1 MHPSLSCTRRSF
13 LKTAGAVGL
22 LGTLRG
28 LIPLPLW
35 AGTATLGIK
44 NIPPAQ
50 RFELMLEPM
59 PFTIDG
65 KTGTATAI
73 NGTLPGPLL
82 RFKEGEEVT
91 LHVTNGL
98 DNKHPASIHW
108 HGILLPAGMDGV
120 PKVSFPGIP
129 KGETFTY
136 RYRLKQSGTYW
147 YHSHTRFQQQTGMY
161 GPLIVDPIE
170 PDPYG
175 YDREYVVMLSD
186 WTFENPDRIFSKLK
200 MESHYYNYQRRTVF
214 DFFRDASQTG
224 LRKTLEERLA
234 WARMRM
240 DPTDIAD
247 ITGAT
252 YTYLINGHSPGM
264 NWTGLFNPG
273 ERIRL
278 RFINGSA
285 MTNFDVRIPGLDMTI
300 VQADG
305 VNVEPVNVHEFR
317 IAVAET
323 FDALVE
329 PKEDR
334 AYTIFAESFDR
345 SGFARATLSPRL
357 GEEAP
362 VPKRRPRPVRRLE
375 DIGMA
380 GMMEG
385 MQAQNEG
392 GKGGHTMQGMPPE
405 KNMPKGSNVNVDMR
419 AMHVKSRL
427 HEPGLG
433 LGEDGWR
440 VLAYTDLK
448 SLKPNEDQRP
458 TERELV
464 INLTSNM
471 ERFMFSFN
479 GKKFSE
485 HDRPT
490 PLFINER
497 LRLVLVNHTMMEH
510 PIHLH
515 GQFMELENGSETNR
529 PYKHTINVKPAEKL
543 SLLLSP
549 PPQALGKWAFHC
561 HLLFHMEAGM
571 FLVMQVMEK
580 GEPEGVLA

>member
-1 MHPSLSCTRRSF
+1 
-13 LKTAGAVGL
+13 
-22 LGTLRG
+22 
-28 LIPLPLW
+28 
-35 AGTATLGIK
+35 LGIK

-50 RFELMLEPM
+50 RFELVLEPM

-65 KTGTATAI
+65 KTTTATAI

-98 DNKHPASIHW
+98 DDKHPASIHW
-108 HGILLPAGMDGV
+108 HGILLPSGMDGV

-186 WTFENPDRIFSKLK
+186 WTFEDPDRIFSKLK
-200 MESHYYNYQRRTVF
+200 MESHYYNYQRRTAF
-214 DFFRDASQTG
+214 DFFKDASQTG
-224 LRKTLEERLA
+224 FRKTLEERLA

-252 YTYLINGHSPGM
+252 YAYLINGHSSQM

-273 ERIRL
+273 ERVRL

-285 MTNFDVRIPGLDMTI
+285 MTNFDLRIPGLDMTI

-305 VNVEPVNVHEFR
+305 MNVKPFSVHEFR

-323 FDALVE
+323 YDAIIE

-345 SGFARATLSPRL
+345 SGVARATLSPRL

-380 GMMEG
+380 GMAM
-385 MQAQNEG
+385 NS
-392 GKGGHTMQGMPPE
+392 GHGMQGMPHQ
-405 KNMPKGSNVNVDMR
+405 KNMPKGNSVNVAMR
-419 AMHVKSRL
+419 AMHVESRL

-433 LGEDGWR
+433 LGENGWR

-458 TERELV
+458 PERELV

-571 FLVMQVMEK
+571 FLVMQVTEK
-580 GEPEGVLA
+580 GEPKGGKA

>member
-1 MHPSLSCTRRSF
+1 MIPDLCLSRRRF
-13 LKTAGAVGL
+13 LGSAGAFGL
-22 LGTLRG
+22 LGILRG
-28 LIPLPLW
+28 LIPSPLW
-35 AGTATLGIK
+35 AGTATWGIK
-44 NIPPAQ
+44 GIPSEHL
-50 RFELMLEPM
+50 FELLIAPV
-59 PFTIDG
+59 PLKIDG
-65 KTGTATAI
+65 KQGQAMMI

-82 RFKEGEEVT
+82 RFQEGEEVT
-91 LHVTNGL
+91 LRVTNGL
-98 DNKHPASIHW
+98 EDEHPASIHW

-120 PKVSFPGIP
+120 PKVNFPGIP
-129 KGETFTY
+129 KGETFIY

-147 YHSHTRFQQQTGMY
+147 YHSHTRFQLQTGVI
-161 GPLIVDPIE
+161 GPLIIDPIE
-170 PDPYG
+170 PDPYT

-186 WTFENPDRIFSKLK
+186 WMFEDPNRVYSKLK

-214 DFFRDASQTG
+214 DFIRDASNKG
-224 LRKTLEERLA
+224 LGETLKERLA

-252 YTYLINGHSPGM
+252 YTYLINGHSPKM
-264 NWTGLFNPG
+264 NWTGLFNPD

-285 MTNFDVRIPGLDMTI
+285 MTNFDVRIPGLNMTI

-305 VNVEPVNVHEFR
+305 VNVEPIEVHEFR

-323 FDALVE
+323 YDAIIQ
-329 PKEDR
+329 PKE
-334 AYTIFAESFDR
+334 AKPYTIFAESFDR
-345 SGFARATLSPRL
+345 SGYARATLSPIPGRE
-357 GEEAP
+357 GP
-362 VPKRRPRPVRRLE
+362 IPDRRPRPVISLE
-375 DIGMA
+375 EISMGGMTKD
-380 GMMEG
+380 
-385 MQAQNEG
+385 G
-392 GKGGHTMQGMPPE
+392 GREMKGISHA
-405 KNMPKGSNVNVDMR
+405 KNMPQGNSVNIAMR
-419 AMHVKSRL
+419 AMNTKGRL
-427 HEPGLG
+427 DEPGLG
-433 LGEDGWR
+433 LGQDGWR
-440 VLAYTDLK
+440 VLVYADLK

-458 TERELV
+458 PERELV

-490 PLFINER
+490 PLYIGER
-497 LRLVLVNHTMMEH
+497 LRLVLVNQTMMEH

-515 GQFMELENGSETNR
+515 GQFMELENGTENHR
-529 PYKHTINVKPAEKL
+529 PQKHTINVKPGERL

-549 PPQALGKWAFHC
+549 PPSAIGNWAFHC

-580 GEPEGVLA
+580 DDEKGGPA

>member
-1 MHPSLSCTRRSF
+1 
-13 LKTAGAVGL
+13 
-22 LGTLRG
+22 
-28 LIPLPLW
+28 LISPVPL
-35 AGTATLGIK
+35 
-44 NIPPAQ
+44 
-50 RFELMLEPM
+50 E
-59 PFTIDG
+59 IDG
-65 KTGTATAI
+65 KQGQAMMI

-82 RFKEGEEVT
+82 RFQEGEEVK
-91 LHVTNGL
+91 LRVTNGL
-98 DNKHPASIHW
+98 EDEHPASIHW

-186 WTFENPDRIFSKLK
+186 WTFEDPDRIFSKLK
-200 MESHYYNYQRRTVF
+200 MESHYYNYQRRTVV
-214 DFFRDASQTG
+214 DFFKDSSQTG
-224 LRKTLEERLA
+224 FRKTLEERLA

-240 DPTDIAD
+240 DPTDITD

-252 YTYLINGHSPGM
+252 YTYLINGHSPKM
-264 NWTGLFNPG
+264 NWTGLFNPY

-305 VNVEPVNVHEFR
+305 VNVEPVEVHEFR

-323 FDALVE
+323 YDAIIE
-329 PKEDR
+329 PKE
-334 AYTIFAESFDR
+334 AKPYTIFAESFDR
-345 SGFARATLSPRL
+345 SGYARATLSPRP
-357 GEEAP
+357 GEDGP
-362 VPKRRPRPVRRLE
+362 IPKRRPRPVHRLE
-375 DIGMA
+375 DVGMDGMTKGSGRGEHA
-380 GMMEG
+380 GS
-385 MQAQNEG
+385 
-392 GKGGHTMQGMPPE
+392 KGGHDMQGMPPE
-405 KNMPKGSNVNVDMR
+405 KNMPKGNNVNVDMR

-458 TERELV
+458 PDRELV

-515 GQFMELENGSETNR
+515 GQFMELENGTENHR

-549 PPQALGKWAFHC
+549 TSKVIGNWAFHC

-580 GEPEGVLA
+580 GEPEGGKP